1 MNMINSLVLEGEILA
16 DAELKESL
24 HGSFT
29 EIVISVK
36 RFYKNAAG
44 EKVEEESRFAVQAF
58 GTIADFLTGNNGH
71 TKHGLKGQEV
81 RIVGRLKQEYY
92 SCDGRRCARVIVV
105 AEHIEF
111 KPAFKKTG
119 DKSSF

>member
-1 MNMINSLVLEGEILA
+1 MNNLNSLILEGEILA

-29 EIVISVK
+29 EIVIGVK
-36 RFYKNAAG
+36 RFYKNAAN

-58 GTIADFLTGNNGH
+58 GTIADLLTGNNGH
-71 TKHGLKGQEV
+71 TKHGLKGQGV
-81 RIVGRLKQEYY
+81 RVVGRLKQERY

-111 KPAFKKTG
+111 KPAAKKTEG
-119 DKSSF
+119 